1 VVHGEQ
7 SSPMLMGNP
16 CPGEP
21 EPSPSAITSTNI
33 HYTFIV
39 LDLGI
44 KESKHFGPMEGS
56 QGKQT
61 SSWPHFLISGTSA
74 LKGSFL

>member
-21 EPSPSAITSTNI
+21 GPSPSAITSTDI
-33 HYTFIV
+33 HYAFI

-44 KESKHFGPMEGS
+44 EESEHFDPMDLTG
-56 QGKQT
+56 
-61 SSWPHFLISGTSA
+61 
-74 LKGSFL
+74 